1 VVQDFSARLLA
12 FFAAYFVFVAL
23 MFPVL
28 LMARKLQVAAHVER
42 RLVQTL
48 KWLALLIPLG
58 GLAVLTLAYYLTPNT

>member
-1 VVQDFSARLLA
+1 
-12 FFAAYFVFVAL
+12 